1 MTFCLG
7 GRGGEALRFIE
18 QSKSGWRL
26 GVRGRILSDVGLAI
40 LGFPEW
46 EVAAKVQTANTDWA
60 PVMISVGV

>member
-46 EVAAKVQTANTDWA
+46 EVAAKVQTANTD
-60 PVMISVGV
+60 